1 MIGLLDIHEEKKMF
15 ELISYCIIGG
25 CLIWTLGLVLYL
37 CIESAQGMAE
47 LEEILCRHARKEW

>member
-1 MIGLLDIHEEKKMF
+1 MI

-25 CLIWTLGLVLYL
+25 CLIWNLGLVLYL
-37 CIESAQGMAE
+37 CIEDAQEEAE